1 MRSLDG
7 RWIPADGCDGEAADA
22 TGLAVL
28 DVRPRQSRET
38 RDLIRRGTRGDLLEA
53 AKFYVPACGL
63 SPLAVMPRSA
73 WCSLGKNR
81 QDEQDALDF
90 GYLVYRVILSKKF
103 LTRAEL

>member
-7 RWIPADGCDGEAADA
+7 RWIPADGCDGEAVNA

-53 AKFYVPACGL
+53 TKFYVPACRRL
-63 SPLAVMPRSA
+63 LRCQDTKSA

-90 GYLVYRVILSKKF
+90 GYLVYSVILSKKF
-103 LTRAEL
+103 LTRPEL